1 MHVAWYN
8 IGNGDKVPSS
18 KMKLIKQ
25 KFVLPV
31 LIIVGF
37 LAVVTAGTAFLGGKP
52 EPIYSDA
59 AIGSPVGFKLG
70 IKDHYCT
77 DQEKES
83 SLVVQGG
90 SSYGTD
96 SNSENPDCARI
107 FFDPGSVG
115 STHVKQGIYD
125 QDFRIG
131 ISMAEKKS
139 NCTGERTEIQWTPW
153 ASSGG
158 GSSKKAISKNSSK
171 IPDCLWL
178 SYQTRP
184 LPRGILINDARVGI
198 SAGKGKT
205 AYTPT
210 ARNGGGWSD
219 YSGVLIKPRS
229 SNSPEPT
236 LNPTKVYL
244 QVKLIKT
251 RN

>member
-1 MHVAWYN
+1 M
-8 IGNGDKVPSS
+8 
-18 KMKLIKQ
+18 KQ
-25 KFVLPV
+25 KFILPV
-31 LIIVGF
+31 VIIAGF
-37 LAVVTAGTAFLGGKP
+37 LVTVTAVTAFLGGKP
-52 EPIYSDA
+52 EPVYSDA

-70 IKDHYCT
+70 VMDHYCT
-77 DQEKES
+77 DQGRDS
-83 SLVVQGG
+83 VLVVPGG

-115 STHVKQGIYD
+115 SAHIKQGIYD

-131 ISMAEKKS
+131 ISVAEKKS
-139 NCTGERTEIQWTPW
+139 NCTGERSEVQWTPW

-158 GSSKKAISKNSSK
+158 GSSKKAAPVNGKK

-184 LPRGILINDARVGI
+184 LPGGVKINNARVGI
-198 SAGKGKT
+198 SVGKGRT

-210 ARNGGGWSD
+210 ARDGGGWSD
-219 YSGVLIKPRS
+219 FSGALQKPRS

-236 LNPTKVYL
+236 LNPAKVYL